1 MDWPRRGVGGISK
14 PLNPRPPQ
22 IKRNK
27 NRTPEKIFPPK
38 KERVKLRTILHYPHK
53 TATLPSWTASLFI

>member
-1 MDWPRRGVGGISK
+1 MDCERRTVGCISK

-38 KERVKLRTILHYPHK
+38 IEACKVSYILRTPQK
-53 TATLPSWTASLFI
+53 TDTLPAWTASLFI